1 MPDFIEVD
9 YSKMNIK
16 QLINQLDKLDKHAV
30 NQIMPEVMQAVGNEL
45 LNEEKRIINGKYPQF
60 SDKLSIMNEHTGKLW
75 RVKSGYSTEVI
86 NSNIEVL
93 ITEFG
98 RPGKK
103 ARKKGGKDSKGRKI
117 GAVQSYSH
125 IRAALINKKEQV
137 LKLAEKM
144 LLERIE
150 REWQKN

>member
-1 MPDFIEVD
+1 MSDFIEVD
-9 YSKMNIK
+9 YSKMDIK
-16 QLINQLDKLDKHAV
+16 QLINQIDKLDKQAV

-45 LNEEKRIINGKYPQF
+45 LDEEKRIINGKYPQF
-60 SDKLSIMNEHTGKLW
+60 SDKLSVMTEHTGKLW
-75 RVKSGYSTEVI
+75 RVKAGYSTEVI

-103 ARKKGGKDSKGRKI
+103 ARKKGGKDSKGRAI
-117 GAVQSYSH
+117 GVVQPYPH